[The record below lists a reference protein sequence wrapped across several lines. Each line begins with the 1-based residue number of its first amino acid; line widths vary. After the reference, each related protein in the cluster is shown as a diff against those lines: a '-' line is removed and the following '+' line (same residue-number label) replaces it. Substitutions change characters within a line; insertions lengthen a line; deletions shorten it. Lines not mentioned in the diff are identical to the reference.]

1 MAVRKKRIVALDDS
15 AIIVRMLEVLLGSN
29 YEFRGFTKADRALAF
44 LEVQEADLLILDID
58 MPEMNGIEVLDR
70 IRANP
75 ESAMPIIMLTSN
87 NDKGHVLECF
97 KHGANDYALK
107 PIDEEAF
114 IQKINKLLYMKK
126 RKDVKEK

>member
-1 MAVRKKRIVALDDS
+1 MAVRKKKIVALDDS
-15 AIIVRMLEVLLGSN
+15 AIIVRMLEVLLGNN
-29 YEFRGFTKADRALAF
+29 YEFRGFTKGERALSYLAS
-44 LEVQEADLLILDID
+44 QEADLLILDID
-58 MPEMNGIEVLDR
+58 MPEMNGLEVLGR

-75 ESAMPIIMLTSN
+75 ESEMPIIMLTSN
-87 NDKGHVLECF
+87 NDKEHVLECF
-97 KHGANDYALK
+97 KRGANDYALK